1 MTFINIF
8 LLEWKHFIRSPY
20 KVIAISLFILA
31 SVYGIHN
38 SVSLY
43 QTQINEIAKI
53 EKRVSEERQ
62 EFVKKHL
69 VRDVSTNQNN
79 NSRDYSSPYWAL
91 RQFPLYHFKKPSPSM
106 VFSIGQ
112 SEQY

>member
-53 EKRVSEERQ
+53 FEGEYLSTSTANPILEMPDVISKDEPANDISL
-62 EFVKKHL
+62 FLKSKL
-69 VRDVSTNQNN
+69 VI
-79 NSRDYSSPYWAL
+79 
-91 RQFPLYHFKKPSPSM
+91 KPCNHNP
-106 VFSIGQ
+106 
-112 SEQY
+112 